1 MTAAH
6 ERTLIESL
14 ASTEALS
21 GAFSDAAMLA
31 AMLEFEVALARVE
44 ARLGVIPASAA
55 DAIAAAAVPGA
66 FDAAAMAS
74 RARSSGTIAIPFVD
88 ALRARLRASDRVAA
102 TFVHWGATSQ
112 DVIDTAFVRCLVN
125 AGAILETDHLRLVD
139 ALRRLSDQHATTVM
153 LARTLM
159 QPAPPTTFGLKA
171 AGWLGAVRRSAAQL
185 AASFEDACVLQFGG
199 ASGTLAALGA
209 QGPAIATELGRELRM
224 ANPGAPWHAHRDRMA
239 SLVTA
244 CGVYTGMLGKIAR
257 DVTLLMQDEVAEAA
271 EPGGASSS
279 MPQKRNPAGCAIAL
293 AAAVRVPG
301 LVAAF
306 LSGLPQ
312 EHERAAGGWHAE
324 MPTVTAAVQATGS
337 ALAAM
342 VDAIEHLD
350 VDADRMR
357 ANVAATRGTVF
368 AERAMTLL
376 APIVGR
382 DEAANLIASAVADTR
397 LGRQSFADAL
407 AARARTVP
415 ALAHADLSDLDVPDA
430 YLGAA
435 EHFRR
440 HLIENE

>member
-1 MTAAH
+1 MT
-6 ERTLIESL
+6 ERLIDSL
-14 ASTEALS
+14 ASTDALS
-21 GAFSDAAMLA
+21 AVFSDASLLA

-44 ARLGVIPASAA
+44 AGRGVIPATAA
-55 DAIAAAAVPGA
+55 DAIAGAAVPDA
-66 FDAAAMAS
+66 FDAAAIAI
-74 RARSSGTIAIPFVD
+74 RARASGTIAIPLVD
-88 ALRARLRASDRVAA
+88 ALRARVRATNPAA
-102 TFVHWGATSQ
+102 STFVHWGATSQ
-112 DVIDTAFVRCLVN
+112 DVTDTAFVRCLVRAN
-125 AGAILETDHLRLVD
+125 AILEPDHLRLVD
-139 ALRRLSDQHATTVM
+139 ALRRLSERHATTVM

-171 AGWLGAVRRSAAQL
+171 AGWLGAARRSGAQL
-185 AASFEDACVLQFGG
+185 AASFEEACLLQFGG

-209 QGPAIATELGRELRM
+209 HGPEIAVALAQELGLRNT
-224 ANPGAPWHAHRDRMA
+224 AAPWHVHRDRMA

-244 CGVYTGMLGKIAR
+244 CGVYTGVLGKIAR

-271 EPGGASSS
+271 EPGGTSSS

-312 EHERAAGGWHAE
+312 EHERAVGGWHAE
-324 MPTVTAAVQATGS
+324 MPTVTAIVQATGA
-337 ALAAM
+337 ALAAIA
-342 VDAIEHLD
+342 DAVEHLQ

-357 ANVAATRGTVF
+357 ANITATRGTVF

-376 APIVGR
+376 SPIVGR
-382 DEAANLIASAVADTR
+382 DEAATLIARAVEDAR
-397 LGRQSFADAL
+397 LGRQTFGAAL
-407 AARARTVP
+407 SASTRDHA
-415 ALAHADLSDLDVPDA
+415 ALAHVDLSDLDEPDA

-440 HLIENE
+440 HLIDDE